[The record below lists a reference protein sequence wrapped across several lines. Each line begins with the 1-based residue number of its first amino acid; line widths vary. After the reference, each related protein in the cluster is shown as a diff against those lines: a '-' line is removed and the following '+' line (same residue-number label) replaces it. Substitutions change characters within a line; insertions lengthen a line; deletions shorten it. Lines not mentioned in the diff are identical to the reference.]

1 MTRPTATARAGACP
15 ADSSRR
21 LLAQP
26 SPADHRP
33 TTTGAED
40 PFHAHST
47 HHHTPERRQR
57 GAPHRQGGSFEVA
70 RRRGD
75 DRVDTAAGALNTQLA
90 KLQSKADAEGK
101 AKEAKAGLHA

>member
-1 MTRPTATARAGACP
+1 M
-15 ADSSRR
+15 
-21 LLAQP
+21 
-26 SPADHRP
+26 
-33 TTTGAED
+33 
-40 PFHAHST
+40 
-47 HHHTPERRQR
+47 
-57 GAPHRQGGSFEVA
+57 A